1 MARMYVPKGMTL
13 SMDVLPTP
21 PSSPD
26 EGEDDGGALERVAA
40 DAEEKSVKKKEEEF
54 TLKEWLSKSPVY
66 LNLQSALSELR
77 YRRLKSSP
85 HKNSC
90 LLFSYFLCTYTI
102 AESEQETRYSAI
114 VLASL

>member
-40 DAEEKSVKKKEEEF
+40 DAEEKSVKKKEEF